1 MIKAIKI
8 LYDER
13 LTDIVPERVRK
24 LMLTATADGEV
35 RAFIVQKI
43 RPDITTVETE
53 NIVWFGELTQ

>member
-1 MIKAIKI
+1 LIKAIKI